1 MVTEMG
7 NTEKTFNVILRWV
20 EFFWIQLSLINVIQE
35 VDLVL
40 LIVLNHI

>member
-7 NTEKTFNVILRWV
+7 NTEKTFNVILMWV
-20 EFFWIQLSLINVIQE
+20 EFFKIQLSLINVIQE

>member
-7 NTEKTFNVILRWV
+7 NTEKTFNVILMWV
-20 EFFWIQLSLINVIQE
+20 EFFLIQLSLIYVIQE

>member
-1 MVTEMG
+1 MVTGMG
-7 NTEKTFNVILRWV
+7 NTEKTFNVILMWV
-20 EFFWIQLSLINVIQE
+20 EFFLIQLSLINVIQE

>member
-7 NTEKTFNVILRWV
+7 NTEKTFNVILMWV
-20 EFFWIQLSLINVIQE
+20 EFFWIQLSLIYVIQE

>member
-7 NTEKTFNVILRWV
+7 NTEKTFNVILMWV

-40 LIVLNHI
+40 LIVLTRI

>member
-7 NTEKTFNVILRWV
+7 NTEKTFNVILMWV

-40 LIVLNHI
+40 LIVLNRI